1 MLGFKKSP
9 EDFGYYG
16 AFIEKADVR
25 KEIHV
30 GNLTYNDG
38 SLVEK
43 YLILVSGMYNILC
56 IHTLFIY
63 NTLFI

>member
-1 MLGFKKSP
+1 MLGLKKSL
-9 EDFGYYG
+9 EEFGYYG
-16 AFIEKADVR
+16 AFIEKAEVR

-43 YLILVSGMYNILC
+43 YLIPVSGMSNILYMRVVYC
-56 IHTLFIY
+56 LSRI
-63 NTLFI
+63 